1 MISLVFSKPFWLTKR
16 TLREQY
22 TMREQYTKGEQY
34 KKENYRED
42 SSLIFLFRPVA
53 AWSSSMVMCILYFQ

>member
-22 TMREQYTKGEQY
+22 TEGEQYT
-34 KKENYRED
+34 KENYRED
-42 SSLIFLFRPVA
+42 SSLIFLLRPVA
-53 AWSSSMVMCILYFQ
+53 AWSSSIVMCILYFQ